1 MKSNFHKT
9 SSFHPNNL
17 RIEHNA
23 IDYKYHSD
31 LQDENEKKL
40 LDFISDKD
48 KFNIKP
54 YFNRKEVVDFL
65 SSKLKAMEKMNLDDE
80 SCVEGEI
87 ETRKINID
95 KSIFPKSKH
104 SKNKKDS
111 VSPRKKINK
120 KKNSEKNSEN
130 INNNKN
136 IIVDANGK
144 IEKLNMKDINL
155 TEAIRSDIGKEIK
168 DKELNQ
174 FFSDKTLLDSI
185 LSEMN

>member
-1 MKSNFHKT
+1 
-9 SSFHPNNL
+9 
-17 RIEHNA
+17 
-23 IDYKYHSD
+23 
-31 LQDENEKKL
+31 
-40 LDFISDKD
+40 
-48 KFNIKP
+48 
-54 YFNRKEVVDFL
+54 
-65 SSKLKAMEKMNLDDE
+65 MEKMNLDDE

-104 SKNKKDS
+104 SKNKKDG

-136 IIVDANGK
+136 IIVNANGK

-155 TEAIRSDIGKEIK
+155 TEAIHSDFGKEIK